1 MIPISLSS
9 PHGAAKRI
17 CFTDLFLLSLI
28 FHARQQFSLSLIIS
42 YRKYNKTVFSFYIF
56 IFYPHSFILSSQSHV
71 IFPKTTTELIHM
83 NTNNTIDTNKNTSK
97 KVLSIYL
104 STMLLYSSLLL
115 IGTHSRPVILWVV
128 AIWSFS
134 GSCSVI
140 VIM

>member
-1 MIPISLSS
+1 
-9 PHGAAKRI
+9 
-17 CFTDLFLLSLI
+17 
-28 FHARQQFSLSLIIS
+28 
-42 YRKYNKTVFSFYIF
+42 
-56 IFYPHSFILSSQSHV
+56 
-71 IFPKTTTELIHM
+71 M

-115 IGTHSRPVILWVV
+115 IGTHLRPVILWVV

-134 GSCSVI
+134 GSRSAI